1 VEILSIFFGGG
12 AELMVISIMSIIPV
26 VAFWKICAKA
36 GFPGAL
42 GILIIVPLANIV
54 LVLYLAFA
62 DWPALKQS
70 SPSADHE
77 PYS

>member
-1 VEILSIFFGGG
+1 MMPG
-12 AELMVISIMSIIPV
+12 APELLIVSIMSIIPV

-42 GILIIVPLANIV
+42 GILIIVPFANIL

-70 SPSADHE
+70 GPSTEQDS
-77 PYS
+77 YS